1 MLGLINAATFV
12 KTMKYICWMFLA
24 FKFFPK
30 PRFKIFIKTTNMKKN
45 LGFAILGLTTVFFAA
60 SCSKSDSNL
69 VAATPAKAA
78 VTIPS
83 AVKTAATT
91 IEGKWVG
98 YQHNGLNGAY
108 YYLSL
113 EFNANGVLVVNSS
126 SGDIPNIAYGT
137 WTLVGD
143 DVRASYTYE
152 TSGASYSLAGKF
164 FTTSNIM
171 EGTIGV
177 GKSTTGAGVF
187 SVTKE

>member
-1 MLGLINAATFV
+1 
-12 KTMKYICWMFLA
+12 
-24 FKFFPK
+24 
-30 PRFKIFIKTTNMKKN
+30 MKKN
-45 LGFAILGLTTVFFAA
+45 LFFATLGLASVFFAI

-69 VAATPAKAA
+69 AAPTTAKAA
-78 VTIPS
+78 ATT
-83 AVKTAATT
+83 AKAAATT

-98 YQHNGLNGAY
+98 SQHNGIDGPY

-126 SGDIPNIAYGT
+126 SGDPDIANGT
-137 WTLVGD
+137 WTLVAD
-143 DVRASYTYE
+143 DVTASYTYE
-152 TSGASYSLAGKF
+152 ISGASYSLAGKF

-171 EGTIGV
+171 EGTIGI